1 MLLWY
6 YFTVNTDVAYRTIH
20 YCFHTS
26 KFHRKYASWSPRTNS
41 CTRKVY
47 TMCFTTAWFFRN
59 GSKRDLPATTPSLG
73 PPQEELWLCFSLAL
87 AIGTSVNVIPWPQV
101 EAWGLPCWKHRAWP
115 WACTNHQLCE
125 GSHLQVRTPDDQT
138 LTCEPWQHRTCPANS
153 LQSVNSKLQI
163 KCLY

>member
-1 MLLWY
+1 MWHTGLYITVSIHLNSIGSMPLGAHVPTAVQEKCTQCVLLQHDSSGMAP
-6 YFTVNTDVAYRTIH
+6 NE
-20 YCFHTS
+20 TS
-26 KFHRKYASWSPRTNS
+26 LQPRLHWVLPRKNS
-41 CTRKVY
+41 D
-47 TMCFTTAWFFRN
+47 FA
-59 GSKRDLPATTPSLG
+59 
-73 PPQEELWLCFSLAL
+73 FSLAL

>member
-73 PPQEELWLCFSLAL
+73 PPQEELWLCLLTCISHWDIGKCDTVTSGRSLRPALLEAQGLAL
-87 AIGTSVNVIPWPQV
+87 SLHKPPAVWGKPSSSQDTRWPDPHLWTL
-101 EAWGLPCWKHRAWP
+101 ATPHLP
-115 WACTNHQLCE
+115 
-125 GSHLQVRTPDDQT
+125 S
-138 LTCEPWQHRTCPANS
+138 
-153 LQSVNSKLQI
+153 
-163 KCLY
+163 